1 MANSQEHNQKT
12 QQLRT
17 LIKDIDNAMLT
28 TVDDDGSL
36 HSRPMSIFS
45 DIDADGKLW
54 FFTFADS
61 HKVLEIQRRQQV
73 NVSFSSPDQ
82 QRYISI
88 SGTAE
93 LVKDRNKLQEKWKPE
108 LQTWFPQGIDEPNI
122 ALLKVNINKAD
133 YWESS
138 SSFIPQKIS
147 FLELSHR

>member
-1 MANSQEHNQKT
+1 
-12 QQLRT
+12 
-17 LIKDIDNAMLT
+17 MLT

-45 DIDADGKLW
+45 DIDTDGKLW
-54 FFTFADS
+54 FFTFANS

-93 LVKDRNKLQEKWKPE
+93 LVRDRNKLQEKWKPE
-108 LQTWFPQGIDEPNI
+108 LQTWFHQGIDEPNI

-133 YWESS
+133 YWESP
-138 SSFIPQKIS
+138 SSFRPQTMS

>member
-61 HKVLEIQRRQQV
+61 HKVLEIQRCQQV

-133 YWESS
+133 YWESL
-138 SSFIPQKIS
+138 SSFRPQKIS

>member
-45 DIDADGKLW
+45 HIDADGKLW

-93 LVKDRNKLQEKWKPE
+93 LVRDRNKLQEKWKPE
-108 LQTWFPQGIDEPNI
+108 LQTWFHQGIDEPNI
-122 ALLKVNINKAD
+122 ALLKVKITKAD
-133 YWESS
+133 YWESP
-138 SSFIPQKIS
+138 SSFRPQTIS